1 MANYNVDIDVAVNG
15 YNRVEQNLK
24 KLDKLI
30 GKPRVIDINPGIQFR
45 KFRQE
50 KLRLLQEMRRAGAE
64 SAVAFQKAFERE
76 ARIARQVAGAGSRTL
91 SAAAGPIA
99 LLPAV
104 AVGQFQK
111 AANAAKMI
119 DASFAS
125 AKRSIDSMTNQLLRA
140 LPGTVSGPGVRIAGL
155 LPGAGGTGGSGG
167 FGSFRAPEIPGPKG
181 VSPRSPFIPVPPL
194 GSSQINLP
202 KNFNAAIASG
212 AFPLLFGGGIGQA
225 AGGFAG
231 GFATGKMFSGLT
243 ISMQVAGAALD
254 AFIADTAQTGK
265 ALAETGSAFQLMSER
280 SLFSTK
286 ETQERAAKLEKL
298 GEKEKLAALLTDELT
313 QKIGSTG
320 FDAMLDLGKE
330 TDKTTRLWNELTLQL
345 QALIAG
351 PLAELLSIIGSII
364 GNQVELNRLNALRTD
379 LEGTDAGK
387 RLEEEISQKTKG
399 KTTEELLGGGKNAG
413 FFENLATTILIG
425 PDALMQKAEKTL
437 TGDTS
442 LELSGVLS
450 DIPTDELKALSQK
463 YGEFRPKPQNNIR
476 LTPDMPK
483 KQKGRE
489 SRVPELQV
497 EVDLTE
503 RLNVLNR
510 QILKAKQDEDPVRE
524 AALTRE
530 IALEKQASK
539 IKKIN
544 LEKIP
549 QEEKD
554 LKIKELKLQTDQKIF
569 ETNHELSVSR
579 AAQAEKNQEIIA
591 NFEDQNKLLQ
601 AQLNGRLDEEEIK
614 QKLLKLAKENKG
626 LDVEKVR
633 DILEANDALKKQVE
647 IAESIEAFYERIG
660 STIQSGIVDGIMGAV
675 EGSRSLAESLSGIL
689 RQLGGMFLNV
699 GVGALGQSMGIPGF
713 KPYAQG
719 GYVSGPTNAL
729 IGEGGEPEYVI
740 PESKMRESMSRY
752 SRGSRGSSVIPEVGG
767 SGTSSGGGGLAVAA
781 PIDVRYT
788 VERIN
793 SVDYVTADQF
803 QSGMQQ
809 AATQGA
815 KQGEQQTLKR
825 LQMSGSTRRRIGI

>member
-1 MANYNVDIDVAVNG
+1 MKNKH
-15 YNRVEQNLK
+15 LK
-24 KLDKLI
+24 L
-30 GKPRVIDINPGIQFR
+30 
-45 KFRQE
+45 
-50 KLRLLQEMRRAGAE
+50 
-64 SAVAFQKAFERE
+64 
-76 ARIARQVAGAGSRTL
+76 
-91 SAAAGPIA
+91 
-99 LLPAV
+99 
-104 AVGQFQK
+104 
-111 AANAAKMI
+111 
-119 DASFAS
+119 
-125 AKRSIDSMTNQLLRA
+125 
-140 LPGTVSGPGVRIAGL
+140 
-155 LPGAGGTGGSGG
+155 
-167 FGSFRAPEIPGPKG
+167 
-181 VSPRSPFIPVPPL
+181 
-194 GSSQINLP
+194 
-202 KNFNAAIASG
+202 
-212 AFPLLFGGGIGQA
+212 
-225 AGGFAG
+225 
-231 GFATGKMFSGLT
+231 
-243 ISMQVAGAALD
+243 
-254 AFIADTAQTGK
+254 
-265 ALAETGSAFQLMSER
+265 
-280 SLFSTK
+280 
-286 ETQERAAKLEKL
+286 
-298 GEKEKLAALLTDELT
+298 
-313 QKIGSTG
+313 
-320 FDAMLDLGKE
+320 
-330 TDKTTRLWNELTLQL
+330 
-345 QALIAG
+345 
-351 PLAELLSIIGSII
+351 
-364 GNQVELNRLNALRTD
+364 
-379 LEGTDAGK
+379 
-387 RLEEEISQKTKG
+387 
-399 KTTEELLGGGKNAG
+399 
-413 FFENLATTILIG
+413 
-425 PDALMQKAEKTL
+425 
-437 TGDTS
+437 
-442 LELSGVLS
+442 
-450 DIPTDELKALSQK
+450 
-463 YGEFRPKPQNNIR
+463 
-476 LTPDMPK
+476 
-483 KQKGRE
+483 
-489 SRVPELQV
+489 
-497 EVDLTE
+497 
-503 RLNVLNR
+503 
-510 QILKAKQDEDPVRE
+510 
-524 AALTRE
+524 
-530 IALEKQASK
+530 
-539 IKKIN
+539 KKIN